1 MEAARLRLR
10 LVFDDRGMLTKSQKL
25 EGLKH
30 SWILL
35 KPHFLTVSDVVSYV
49 FHRFDLS
56 NACPNGIVLSMDG
69 FVLPGFES
77 TAILKDGDLISVKKR
92 EPGLR
97 DLPKAIE
104 RAKTLIE
111 DAIVDKQP
119 LPSGTE
125 LLANEQY
132 DKEIRGYE
140 SETDVHEDD
149 AHKTILPVEN
159 ACMGD
164 VPTKKRK
171 ASNKNENSKVKRQR
185 RETPEAVQKKHVH
198 CEPTKTDQE
207 KRKLKNGSKHDSPG
221 DPKVTVNCAKN
232 LEPTSN
238 SNECMKPEASRE
250 GAIAASDAPDGAKK
264 VNRNTMRKR
273 LQRERRKKHRA
284 EDKTSKQCEK
294 QLPVK
299 NLNANSRSKK
309 DVSTNIIQQHQ
320 ADEDSGAE
328 GDLVP
333 VMIRPG
339 HIRFT
344 PSGKVNDVRHI
355 QEANVWSGPS
365 TQKSVVETHRS
376 NKSGWDVHS
385 TTKSFWKG
393 HSSEKN
399 SSSIQRNQVAK
410 GTCQWNGITNKRK
423 GQKWGTGKQPTSW
436 NESRS
441 YNAHSSGTWATRKQA
456 PRHVVMDFDKLVPL
470 IDLPKAGDI
479 VAYRLLE
486 LSSSW
491 CPKLSSF
498 RIGKISWFESKSNRI
513 MLIPDPEYPL
523 KLEKKKDD
531 HDDDN
536 SGLPPESS
544 LYNEDGSLEIDFSSL
559 VDVRI
564 VNRGDLTQSV
574 GTATPTA
581 NCDPA
586 PPGTTKR
593 INETQDGSKSVLSD
607 VGNGDLCTPTPVN
620 GKKDVW
626 EAISEALSAKKAQL
640 SQEDSW
646 NKKKVSPSTRSWSQ
660 RTLRGRALGPPMAM
674 LRAPNGT

>member
-498 RIGKISWFESKSNRI
+498 RI
-513 MLIPDPEYPL
+513 
-523 KLEKKKDD
+523 
-531 HDDDN
+531 
-536 SGLPPESS
+536 
-544 LYNEDGSLEIDFSSL
+544 DFSSL